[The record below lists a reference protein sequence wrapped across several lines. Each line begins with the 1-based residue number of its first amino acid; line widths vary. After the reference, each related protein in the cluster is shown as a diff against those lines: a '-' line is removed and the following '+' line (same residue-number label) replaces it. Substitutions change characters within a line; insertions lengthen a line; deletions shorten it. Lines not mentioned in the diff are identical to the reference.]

1 MKSTEIKTNV
11 QNLIDT
17 FSKEEFIY
25 DLLIAY
31 GISKTSVTRL
41 KKGDYNFAKA
51 DGEILY
57 KKKIFFKVEATDK
70 LLSSIEEISKDE
82 QILKH
87 KPRFVILTDYK
98 QIVAKDLK
106 VNKLSLD
113 IKLKELPNY
122 FDFFLPLAG
131 SEIYTAKN
139 DDEADRNAS
148 YKMADLYD
156 LLIEENPQIYKSKA
170 SIHHLNI
177 FLSRLLF
184 CYFSEDTGIFK
195 ENIFTNTLAQH
206 TAENGKDTHTFL
218 DNLFDR
224 LNDKKTDK
232 YQDYLAKF
240 PYVNGGLFNDSISSP
255 VFPFMQCLL

>member
-11 QNLIDT
+11 QNVIDN

-41 KKGDYNFAKA
+41 KKGDYNFAKN

-82 QILKH
+82 RILKH

-106 VNKLSLD
+106 VNMLIRKVPQDNS
-113 IKLKELPNY
+113 IY
-122 FDFFLPLAG
+122 VIQQPLTVYRRG
-131 SEIYTAKN
+131 C
-139 DDEADRNAS
+139 
-148 YKMADLYD
+148 
-156 LLIEENPQIYKSKA
+156 Q
-170 SIHHLNI
+170 SIV
-177 FLSRLLF
+177 
-184 CYFSEDTGIFK
+184 C
-195 ENIFTNTLAQH
+195 
-206 TAENGKDTHTFL
+206 
-218 DNLFDR
+218 
-224 LNDKKTDK
+224 
-232 YQDYLAKF
+232 
-240 PYVNGGLFNDSISSP
+240 
-255 VFPFMQCLL
+255 